1 MLYVLLR
8 QVWGHKW
15 SQISLVGAIALVL
28 MLVSTSVGLTQTSFP
43 PSPLEVQEDDPL
55 LPRTVVDRP
64 LSPQERRVL
73 ETALEELR
81 LQGQANYQQGD
92 VAGAFDIW
100 IREVRLR
107 RVLGVEQEVPALARI
122 GEVAWRENQTTETRI
137 VTERLM
143 EIELEVQAQQPPDY
157 DLLLQIAQAYQTLRA
172 QDPAVGLYDEILIQA
187 RQAEN
192 VVLEQQTLTALG
204 ELHLAW
210 FDYPNAAAAYQQLL
224 ALARQTGD
232 RIAIIEN
239 LRQLAYIY
247 QEDQQLEQAIAT
259 QQELIRLFEASQ
271 EYTEL
276 PALKLAVA
284 DNYLGIDRPDLA
296 APTYQE
302 AFAIARSVQ
311 YYGYASNALQRLA
324 QLYRGLDRP
333 DDALVVYQLL
343 VDVEQQSYNSYGLM
357 NAYDWIGQIHRNRGA
372 TNQAV
377 VAFRQGLQIAR
388 QLNYR
393 VDYFTEQVQSLSGG

>member
-1 MLYVLLR
+1 MAHAQLKPLWR
-8 QVWGHKW
+8 QTW
-15 SQISLVGAIALVL
+15 SQWSKVGAIALMAL
-28 MLVSTSVGLTQTSFP
+28 LSSAPLGLAQTTFP
-43 PSPLEVQEDDPL
+43 PNPLEVQEDDPL

-81 LQGQANYQQGD
+81 LQAEANYQQGD
-92 VAGAFDIW
+92 IAGAFDIW
-100 IREVRLR
+100 IRELRLR
-107 RVLGVEQEVPALARI
+107 RVLGIEQEVPALSRV

-137 VTERLM
+137 ITERLM
-143 EIELEVQAQQPPDY
+143 EIEQEVQAQQPPDY
-157 DLLLQIAQAYQTLRA
+157 DLLLQIAQAYQKLRA
-172 QDPAVGLYDEILIQA
+172 RESAVSLYDQILVQA
-187 RQAEN
+187 RQN
-192 VVLEQQTLTALG
+192 GNTTLERQTLTALG

-210 FDYPNAAAAYQQLL
+210 FDYPNAAEVYRQLL
-224 ALARQTGD
+224 ALARQAGD
-232 RIAIIEN
+232 RPGIIQN
-239 LRQLAYIY
+239 QRQLIYIY
-247 QEDQQLEQAIAT
+247 QENDQLEEAIAT

-271 EYTEL
+271 EFTEL
-276 PALKLAVA
+276 PALKLALA
-284 DNYLGIDRPDLA
+284 DNYMAIERPDLA

-302 AFAIARSVQ
+302 AFAISRSVQ

-324 QLYRGLDRP
+324 ELYRALERP

-357 NAYDWIGQIHRNRGA
+357 NAYDWIGQIHRSRGA

-388 QLNYR
+388 QLNYK
-393 VDYFTEQVQSLSGG
+393 VDYFTEQIQALSGS